1 MINGSSKVSGFQAKS
16 GSDNVFQ
23 VMVPLYQGAGCEPGL
38 HAGLHIGNDR
48 QPKRRDDLPRQSYL
62 DSRGDDDD
70 ETFKAGDTS
79 GCATAVWVANGQR
92 GICHLS
98 PTQVSQIFV
107 TENYLPPP
115 LGKFLKVHPF
125 WFL

>member
-23 VMVPLYQGAGCEPGL
+23 VMVPFHQGAGCEPGL

-70 ETFKAGDTS
+70 ETLKKL
-79 GCATAVWVANGQR
+79 VIQQVARQQYGWQMDKEE
-92 GICHLS
+92 S
-98 PTQVSQIFV
+98 V
-107 TENYLPPP
+107 TYLP
-115 LGKFLKVHPF
+115 LRSHKV
-125 WFL
+125 L

>member
-23 VMVPLYQGAGCEPGL
+23 VMVPFYQGAGCEPGL

-62 DSRGDDDD
+62 DSRGDD
-70 ETFKAGDTS
+70 EKLKRS
-79 GCATAVWVANGQR
+79 KLVKHQVARQQYGWQMDKEE
-92 GICHLS
+92 S
-98 PTQVSQIFV
+98 V
-107 TENYLPPP
+107 TYLPLRSP
-115 LGKFLKVHPF
+115 KFL
-125 WFL
+125 

>member
-23 VMVPLYQGAGCEPGL
+23 VMVPFYQGAGCEPGL

-79 GCATAVWVANGQR
+79 GCATAVRVANGQR

-107 TENYLPPP
+107 AFGKIPKSSFILVP
-115 LGKFLKVHPF
+115 LIIFH
-125 WFL
+125 